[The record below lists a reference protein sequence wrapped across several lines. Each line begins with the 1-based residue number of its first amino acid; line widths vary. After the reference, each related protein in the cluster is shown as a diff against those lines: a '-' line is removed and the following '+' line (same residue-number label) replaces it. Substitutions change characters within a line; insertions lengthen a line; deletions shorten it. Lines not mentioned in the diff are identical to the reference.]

1 MNKKILTIQDI
12 SCVGQCSITV
22 ALPII
27 SAAGIETAILP
38 SAVLSTHT
46 AGPFGHF
53 TFRDLTED
61 LPKINKHWND
71 INIKF
76 DAIYTGYIGSK
87 LQIDYILDIIS
98 TTLKDGAPLIVDPAM
113 GDNGHL
119 YTGFD
124 EDFVSYMAKLCAKA
138 DVILPNLTE
147 AAYLLKEECILANY
161 DKEYIEGLVRRL
173 AGLGA
178 KVVILT
184 GVGFKENEL
193 GVCIYDSKED
203 KTYYYLHNKIS
214 QSFHGTGDV
223 FSSSFVGAVLNGF
236 DYYKAAQIAA
246 DFTRQSIALTIED
259 KDEHWYGVEFESAL
273 PKYMQ
278 MLGK

>member
-98 TTLKDGAPLIVDPAM
+98 KTLKDGAPLIVDPAM
-113 GDNGHL
+113 GDNGRL

-193 GVCIYDSKED
+193 GVCIYDFKED
-203 KTYYYLHNKIS
+203 KTYYYLHNKI
-214 QSFHGTGDV
+214 G
-223 FSSSFVGAVLNGF
+223 
-236 DYYKAAQIAA
+236 
-246 DFTRQSIALTIED
+246 
-259 KDEHWYGVEFESAL
+259 
-273 PKYMQ
+273 
-278 MLGK
+278 